1 MQRTLSQRTL
11 SAFLAIIASLLLQ
24 AQPPNVPWTALGGGT
39 DKKVQ
44 ALLRLSNG
52 DLLVAGQF
60 TIAGGAAHSRVARW
74 DGATYT
80 ALPGFPEQFEISSA
94 AELNG
99 IVYVGGKPT
108 FQSPYKDLMKWDGS
122 AWTGEDVFRG
132 KNPLSGIQALFVH
145 DGMLYA
151 SGDITGIV
159 GTDYDVLRLNGAS
172 WELVGGP
179 MNHYIRCIG
188 YFDGHL
194 VCAGEFT
201 SRYLS
206 TANEIQ
212 HVTYLDGNTWV
223 QLGDGLDGTVYDL
236 LVEGNTL
243 YATGDMLTPTDAYF
257 GLARITP
264 DATTWEQ
271 LMPNIRDYVRTP
283 VSGMMSG
290 QSMVAHNGELY
301 IGGEFLIGGA
311 TVGRGVAVFH
321 GAPDE
326 VEAYCDFGGPVQALA
341 LINDHELVIGGTS
354 SRYQHIASTD
364 LLANGITD
372 PAARASFTVSPNP
385 TTGLLL
391 VEHATASTAHVLDMA
406 GRVVLAIPLHKGTNT
421 VDVRTLTDGCYLLRM
436 ADGDAVRMARFVK
449 Q

>member
-1 MQRTLSQRTL
+1 MQRTLSA
-11 SAFLAIIASLLLQ
+11 SLAIIASLLLQ

-39 DKKVQ
+39 DKKVEV
-44 ALLRLSNG
+44 LLRLSND
-52 DLLVAGQF
+52 DLLVVGQF

-74 DGATYT
+74 DGTAYT
-80 ALPGFPEQFEISSA
+80 AMPGFPEQFDVYCA
-94 AELNG
+94 AELNDT
-99 IVYVGGKPT
+99 IYVGGRPT
-108 FQSPYKDLMKWDGS
+108 GQFFYYDLMKWDGS
-122 AWTGEDVFRG
+122 AWRGETLFRG
-132 KNPLSGIQALFVH
+132 LLPGVLDLLVH

-151 SGDITGIV
+151 SGRYTGFSGSGSLIQRLG
-159 GTDYDVLRLNGAS
+159 GTGWEGAGHPLNGDI
-172 WELVGGP
+172 LC
-179 MNHYIRCIG
+179 MG

-194 VCAGEFT
+194 VCGGRFT
-201 SRYLS
+201 ARDLS
-206 TANEIQ
+206 TANNIR
-212 HVTYLDGNTWV
+212 HVAYLDSITNGWT

-243 YATGDMLTPTDAYF
+243 YATGDMRFLTDAYF

-271 LMPNIRDYVRTP
+271 LMPNIRDYVRMP
-283 VSGMMSG
+283 ASGTVAG
-290 QSMVAHNGELY
+290 KALVAHQGEIY
-301 IGGEFLIGGA
+301 IAGDFVA
-311 TVGRGVAVFH
+311 ADAAVGRGVAVFH

-354 SRYQHIASTD
+354 NRYQHIASTD
-364 LLANGITD
+364 LLASGITD

-391 VEHATASTAHVLDMA
+391 VENATASAAHVLDMA
-406 GRVVLAIPLHKGTNT
+406 GRVVLATPLHTGSNT